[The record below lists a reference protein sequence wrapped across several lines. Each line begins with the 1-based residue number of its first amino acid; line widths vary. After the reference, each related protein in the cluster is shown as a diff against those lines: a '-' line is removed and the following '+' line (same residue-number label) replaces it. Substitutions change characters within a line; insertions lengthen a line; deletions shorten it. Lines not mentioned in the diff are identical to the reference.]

1 MMDLQVKNID
11 GLLCIVNGE
20 MVYNCGDEVDMK
32 ILCKLVNAEIS
43 YITKRHNLAL
53 TTCIN
58 IEDKLK
64 ELDTVLSK
72 LDSGAKTV

>member
-20 MVYNCGDEVDMK
+20 MVYNCGDEVDME
-32 ILCKLVNAEIS
+32 ILCKLVNDEIS

>member
-11 GLLCIVNGE
+11 GLLCIVNGD
-20 MVYNCGDEVDMK
+20 MVYNCGDDGDMK
-32 ILCKLVNAEIS
+32 ILCKLVNEELA
-43 YITKRHNLAL
+43 YVTKRHNLAL

-64 ELDTVLSK
+64 ELDKCYLN
-72 LDSGAKTV
+72 